1 MFRKIE
7 VPRRRLADQVYDQV
21 VQAINDGLIGPQ
33 DRIVQE
39 KLAEQLQVSRTPV
52 REALLRLEQEGALI
66 SSDRGG
72 FSIPVA
78 TDREVNELYHAR
90 QAIEGHCA
98 AMLALSASSA
108 ELDSIKTV
116 IRRAEAGCY
125 LTARAY
131 YDANRDIHR
140 SFVSATRNQF
150 LLEMFDLIWNRGLSF
165 GTFRLMNPET
175 MRSTLQGH
183 ELLLKAVESRDSLQA
198 SQAMKTHIAEG
209 MKLQLS
215 ASSRAFAGT

>member
-21 VQAINDGLIGPQ
+21 VQAINEGLIGPQ
-33 DRIVQE
+33 DRIIQE

-52 REALLRLEQEGALI
+52 REALLRLEQEGALV
-66 SSDRGG
+66 SADRGG

-78 TDREVNELYHAR
+78 TEREVEELYHAR

-98 AMLALSASSA
+98 AMLAQNATTE
-108 ELDSIKTV
+108 ELDTIGKVIKR
-116 IRRAEAGCY
+116 IEGGSYRNP
-125 LTARAY
+125 RAY
-131 YDANRDIHR
+131 YDANREIHR
-140 SFVSATRNQF
+140 SFVSSTKNQF

-165 GTFRLMNPET
+165 GTFRLMGPDQ
-175 MRSTLQGH
+175 MRATLTGH
-183 ELLLKAVESRDSLQA
+183 VGLLDAVRSGDPFLA
-198 SQAMKTHIAEG
+198 SSAMKNHVSEG

-215 ASSRAFAGT
+215 ASWGVAS